1 MMEIGPI
8 TVRDHMSLE
17 QILQILG
24 AVVPLL
30 SALASFLNHLVRVR
44 KESGTEVSSLLAGS
58 GAVLNVGAMNLD
70 KALQLVRMLKEA
82 KAEEPKAEEPPAP

>member
-8 TVRDHMSLE
+8 TVRDSMSVD
-17 QILQILG
+17 QILHILG

-30 SALASFLNHLVRVR
+30 SAVASFLNHLVRVR
-44 KESGTEVSSLLAGS
+44 KESGSEVPALLAGS
-58 GAVLNVGAMNLD
+58 GALLNVGALNLD
-70 KALQLVRMLKEA
+70 KALQLARMLKAA